1 MNIIDRFIEIFDAF
15 ASLGASF
22 SPLVTISQKL
32 SVFQR
37 HMSVSLSLKG
47 EQDPY
52 LAKLVLTNTSDREI
66 IIESITFKYHGKE
79 LPNLLA
85 TQKYIKGTAF
95 SPILHAHDT
104 KEIYIELPKQL
115 IALANALCRQC
126 SSSTTGNKGTSTNK
140 PFYIIVKDEQGKAY
154 TGVQRIAPHELLA
167 LSVAHELSTQT
178 CEQWDEE
185 LGEHWADI

>member
-66 IIESITFKYHGKE
+66 VIESIAFKYCGKE
-79 LPNLLA
+79 FSNLLTA
-85 TQKYIKGTAF
+85 QKCISGGTF
-95 SPILHAHDT
+95 SPVLHAHDT
-104 KEIYIELPKQL
+104 KDISIELPDQM
-115 IALANALCRQC
+115 IELAHALCKKKT
-126 SSSTTGNKGTSTNK
+126 SSIPGKKEESLNK
-140 PFYIIVKDEQGKAY
+140 PLYIIVKDEQGKAY